1 MHHAFL
7 NKLSLNFAPLV
18 LQQIYPYLST
28 FTQGQ
33 AHLARLPADVQ
44 ERSLH
49 SSLEVTARRVDLALL
64 ISTNKKST
72 CLNQAGYMNNLSRS
86 TKDVM
91 QYEVN
96 LHQWDI

>member
-1 MHHAFL
+1 MHRAFL

-18 LQQIYPYLST
+18 LQQIYPYFST

-33 AHLARLPADVQ
+33 APLVRLPAAVQ

-64 ISTNKKST
+64 ISINKKST
-72 CLNQAGYMNNLSRS
+72 CLKQLSFL
-86 TKDVM
+86 
-91 QYEVN
+91 QY
-96 LHQWDI
+96 QI